1 MTNAAQAPR
10 APDRQWA
17 VGVRIA
23 LGLLV
28 AMVSSFLFARV
39 LSALQNQT
47 ALIRADLRV
56 SALVQT
62 LRTPALT
69 RAMVFVT
76 DLGRWQGIAVG
87 GFALSL
93 GLALWR
99 RKADIVAIVLALL
112 FGTATI
118 VLIKTHVHR
127 ARPEP
132 GNAITFES
140 SFSFPSG
147 HTFVATVFYGL
158 ATFVL
163 LRAARGP
170 ARSGIFL
177 GGVVLVLLV
186 GFSRVYLGVHWPS
199 DVLASFAAGSVWL
212 ALTITPLTVF
222 DRRPDAHGALFT
234 PQVRRLLL
242 VFIGVA
248 WFAALDALSASIPL
262 PQPHTVKIVVPI
274 IPENDVPKRLFENLP
289 KASEDISGRP
299 MEPVNVVIIGTE
311 DEVRAAFEKAG
322 WQVADPLSLH
332 SLWREMRAIV
342 GKAPYP
348 EQPGTPSFWNGRP
361 NLLAFEKPTPANVV
375 SERHH
380 IHLWNAGVNSD
391 AGRPIW
397 VATAHFDKGFK
408 RASALVPVH
417 AIDPDIDAQRE
428 YVRRDLEAG
437 GKVKSVVRLPVTGR
451 LSGRNFAGDRF
462 FTDGTACLLV
472 LEPAAEP
479 GPGP

>member
-1 MTNAAQAPR
+1 MRGPISPSPQ
-10 APDRQWA
+10 RQWA

-23 LGLLV
+23 IGLFV
-28 AMVSSFLFARV
+28 ATVCSFLFARV
-39 LSALQNQT
+39 LAALENQT
-47 ALIRADLRV
+47 ALVRADLRI

-62 LRTPALT
+62 FRTPALT
-69 RAMVFVT
+69 RAMVFIT
-76 DLGRWQGIAVG
+76 DLGRWQGIAAG
-87 GFALSL
+87 GIALSL

-99 RKADIVAIVLALL
+99 RKADIVAIVLALG
-112 FGTATI
+112 FGTAAI

-158 ATFVL
+158 AAFIL

-170 ARSGIFL
+170 ARSAIFL
-177 GGVVLVLLV
+177 GGVVVVLLV

-212 ALTITPLTVF
+212 AVTITPLTLF
-222 DRRPDAHGALFT
+222 DRDPDAHGALFT
-234 PQVRRLLL
+234 PEIRRLLL
-242 VFIGVA
+242 VLIGVA
-248 WFAALDALSASIPL
+248 WFAALDVLAIKIPL
-262 PQPHTVKIVVPI
+262 PQPHHVAIVVPV
-274 IPENDVPKRLFENLP
+274 IPENDVPKRLFETLP

-299 MEPVNVVIIGTE
+299 MEPVNVVIIGLE
-311 DEVRAAFEKAG
+311 EEVRAAFEGAG
-322 WQVADPLSLH
+322 WQVADPLSMH

-361 NLLAFEKPTPANVV
+361 NLLAFEKATPANVV

-417 AIDPDIDAQRE
+417 AIDPDIDLQRE

-437 GKVKSVVRLPVTGR
+437 GKVRSLVRLPVTGR
-451 LSGRNFAGDRF
+451 LAGRNFAGDRF

-472 LEPAAEP
+472 LEPAPAP
-479 GPGP
+479 GPTP